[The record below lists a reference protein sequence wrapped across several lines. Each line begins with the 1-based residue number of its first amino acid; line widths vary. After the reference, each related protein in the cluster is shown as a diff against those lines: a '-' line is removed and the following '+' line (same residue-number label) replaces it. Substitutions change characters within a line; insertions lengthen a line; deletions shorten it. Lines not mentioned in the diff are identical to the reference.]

1 MPTTPARGRGR
12 TLAKTARK
20 PPVTI
25 KVKVD
30 PKRRARYQKLLA
42 ELYTSKR
49 NEASG
54 FDHYWEAVGE
64 ILDGELYVDGGYDT
78 ADAFIAAEVKEP
90 RRTALRNVRVAKY
103 ASPAEEATF
112 GNAIID
118 AAISFIEAKTGGPVE
133 GKLPIK
139 LDALRIP
146 VETKGHTTRVSLK
159 DATLQQINAAT
170 RALTRKKGTAR
181 PHPSPS
187 HAAIVRAFAD
197 VKSLA
202 GITVHVSNGMLRLG
216 AIPLWAVGDL
226 ARTLRGV
233 KLPADSPRPKQR

>member
-1 MPTTPARGRGR
+1 MTTTRGRGR
-12 TLAKTARK
+12 TLARTARK

-25 KVKVD
+25 KVKID
-30 PKRRARYQKLLA
+30 PKRRARYQKLLD
-42 ELYTSKR
+42 ELTHAKR
-49 NEASG
+49 DEASG

-78 ADAFIAAEVKEP
+78 ADAFIAAEIKEP

-103 ASPAEEATF
+103 ASPIEEATY

-133 GKLPIK
+133 GALPIK
-139 LDALRIP
+139 LEALRIP
-146 VETKGHTTRVSLK
+146 VETKGHTQRLALK
-159 DATLQQINAAT
+159 DATLQQITAAT
-170 RALTRKKGTAR
+170 RALTRRKGTER

-187 HAAIVRAFAD
+187 HAAIVQAFQG

-202 GITVHVSNGMLRLG
+202 SITVHVSNGMLRLG
-216 AIPLWAVGDL
+216 AIPLWAVDDL
-226 ARTLRGV
+226 ARTLRGL
-233 KLPADSPRPKQR
+233 KLPADAKSSARRK